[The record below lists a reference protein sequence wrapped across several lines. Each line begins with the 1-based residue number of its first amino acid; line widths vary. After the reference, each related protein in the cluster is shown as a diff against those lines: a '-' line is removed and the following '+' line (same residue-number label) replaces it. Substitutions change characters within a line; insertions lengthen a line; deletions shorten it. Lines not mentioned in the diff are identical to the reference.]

1 MPKIKAAI
9 AGVGNC
15 ASALVQGV
23 FYYKDVG
30 EDEFVPGVTKVKL
43 GDYHIGDI
51 EWVAAF
57 DVSKYKVGK
66 DLAEA
71 IFAPPNVTPK
81 FAKNMPSKLGV
92 TVSPGPVLD
101 GVAPHMIEKFNP
113 IDYEVSLGEVVDVL
127 KESGAEILINFLPV
141 GSEQATRF
149 YAQAALEAGVAF
161 INGMPVFIASDD
173 KEGWPKKFEERG
185 IPVTGDDIKGQLGA
199 TVLHRTL
206 VRLMYMRG
214 VKVEETYQ
222 LNIGGNTDFENML
235 VEERLKSKRI
245 SKTSAVTSV
254 LPYGEELWKQG
265 KVRIG
270 PSDFVPFL
278 GNTKIAYI
286 YLKGTSFGGFPVT
299 IEAKLTVD
307 DKSMFAGAMID
318 AIRGTKIALD
328 RGIGGPLISVSAPF
342 FKHPPVQAPSDEIA
356 LQWFEE
362 FIEGKRER

>member
-9 AGVGNC
+9 VGVGNC

-23 FYYKDVG
+23 YYYKDAE
-30 EDEFVPGVTKVKL
+30 EDQLVPGVTKVKL
-43 GDYHIGDI
+43 GGYHIGDI

-57 DVSKYKVGK
+57 DVSKNKVGK
-66 DLAEA
+66 DLAQA
-71 IFAPPNVTPK
+71 IFEPPNVTPK
-81 FAKNMPSKLGV
+81 FAPIPDRLGV

-101 GVAPHMIEKFNP
+101 GVAPHMREKFNP
-113 IDYEVSLGEVVDVL
+113 IDYEVGLGEVVDVL
-127 KESGAEILINFLPV
+127 KSSGAEILINFLPV
-141 GSEQATRF
+141 GSEKATRF

-161 INGMPVFIASDD
+161 INGMPVFIASDTQ
-173 KEGWPKKFEERG
+173 EGWPQKFQEKG

-206 VRLMYMRG
+206 VRLMHMRG

-254 LPYGEELWKQG
+254 LPYGDELWKQG

-270 PSDFVPFL
+270 PSDYVPFL

-286 YLKGTSFGGFPVT
+286 YLKGTAFGGFPVT

-318 AIRGTKIALD
+318 AIRGTKVALD
-328 RGIGGPLISVSAPF
+328 RGVGGPLISVSAPF

-356 LQWFEE
+356 LQWFHE

>member
-1 MPKIKAAI
+1 MGKIKAAI
-9 AGVGNC
+9 VGVGNC

-23 FYYKDVG
+23 FYYKDVE
-30 EDEFVPGVTKVKL
+30 EDQFVPGITKVKL
-43 GDYHIGDI
+43 GGYHIGDI

-57 DVSKYKVGK
+57 DVSKNKVGK

-81 FAKNMPSKLGV
+81 FADIPKKLGV

-101 GVAPHMIEKFNP
+101 GVAPHMRERFNP

-127 KESGAEILINFLPV
+127 KSSGAEILINFLPV
-141 GSEQATRF
+141 GSEKATRF

-161 INGMPVFIASDD
+161 INGMPTFIASDTE
-173 KEGWPKKFEERG
+173 EGWPQKFEEKG
-185 IPVTGDDIKGQLGA
+185 IPLTGDDIKGQLGA
-199 TVLHRTL
+199 TITHRTL
-206 VRLMYMRG
+206 VRLMHIRG

-235 VEERLKSKRI
+235 MEERLKTKRI
-245 SKTSAVTSV
+245 SKTSAVVSI

-270 PSDFVPFL
+270 PSDYVPFL

-286 YLKGTSFGGFPVT
+286 YIKGRSFGDFPVT
-299 IEAKLTVD
+299 IEVKLTVD

-342 FKHPPVQAPSDEIA
+342 FKHPPVQPPSDEIA
-356 LQWFEE
+356 LQWFYE
-362 FIEGKRER
+362 FVEGKRER

>member
-1 MPKIKAAI
+1 MPKIRAAI

-23 FYYKDVG
+23 YYYKDAE
-30 EDEFVPGVTKVKL
+30 EDQLVPGVTSVRL
-43 GDYHIGDI
+43 GGYHIGDI

-57 DVSKYKVGK
+57 DVSKKKVGK

-71 IFAPPNVTPK
+71 IFAPPNVTPR
-81 FAKNMPSKLGV
+81 FADIPRKLGV
-92 TVSPGPVLD
+92 IVSPGPVFD
-101 GVAPHMIEKFNP
+101 GVAPHMREKFDP
-113 IDYEVSLGEVVDVL
+113 IDYDVDLETVVDVL
-127 KESGAEILINFLPV
+127 KSSGAEILINFLPV
-141 GSEQATRF
+141 GSEKATRF

-161 INGMPVFIASDD
+161 INGMPAFIASNPE
-173 KEGWPKKFEERG
+173 EGWPQKFQEKG

-206 VRLMYMRG
+206 VRLMHMRG

-235 VEERLKSKRI
+235 MEERLKSKRV
-245 SKTSAVTSV
+245 SKTSAVTSI
-254 LPYGEELWKQG
+254 LPYGEELREKG

-270 PSDFVPFL
+270 PSDYVPFL

-286 YLKGTSFGGFPVT
+286 YIKGTAFGGFPVT
-299 IEAKLTVD
+299 IETKLTVD

-318 AIRGTKIALD
+318 AIRGTKIAID
-328 RGIGGPLISVSAPF
+328 RHIGGPLLSVSAPF

-356 LQWFEE
+356 LQWFHE

>member
-1 MPKIKAAI
+1 LGKIRAAI
-9 AGVGNC
+9 IGVGNC
-15 ASALVQGV
+15 ASALIQGT
-23 FYYKDVG
+23 FYYKNVD
-30 EDEFVPGVTKVKL
+30 ESEFVPGVSHVVI
-43 GDYHIGDI
+43 GGYHIGDI

-57 DVSKYKVGK
+57 DVSKHKVGK

-81 FAKNMPSKLGV
+81 FAPIPEKLGV

-101 GVAPHMIEKFNP
+101 GVAPHMRERFAPIEK
-113 IDYEVSLGEVVDVL
+113 EVTLGEVVDVL
-127 KESGAEILINFLPV
+127 KESKADVVINFLPV
-141 GSEQATRF
+141 GSEKATRF
-149 YAQAALEAGVAF
+149 YAEAALEAGVAF
-161 INGMPVFIASDD
+161 INGMPVFIASDT
-173 KEGWPKKFEERG
+173 KEGWPQKFQEKG
-185 IPVTGDDIKGQLGA
+185 IPLTGDDIKGQLGA

-206 VRLMYMRG
+206 VRLMHMRG

-245 SKTSAVTSV
+245 SKTEAVTSV
-254 LPYGEELWKQG
+254 LPYGRELAEKG

-270 PSDFVPFL
+270 PSDYVPFL

-286 YLKGTSFGGFPVT
+286 YIKGTAFGGFPVT
-299 IEAKLTVD
+299 IETKLTVD

-318 AIRGTKIALD
+318 AIRGTKIAKD

-356 LQWFEE
+356 MQWFEE
-362 FIEGKRER
+362 FIAGKRER

>member
-1 MPKIKAAI
+1 MGKIRAAVI
-9 AGVGNC
+9 GVGNC
-15 ASALVQGV
+15 ASALIQGT
-23 FYYKDVG
+23 YYYRNAD
-30 EDEFVPGVTKVKL
+30 ENEFVPGVSHVVV
-43 GDYHIGDI
+43 GGYHIGDI

-71 IFAPPNVTPK
+71 MFAPPNVTPRFADIPEK
-81 FAKNMPSKLGV
+81 FGV
-92 TVSPGPVLD
+92 IVSPGPVLD
-101 GVAPHMIEKFNP
+101 GVAPHMRERFAP
-113 IDYEVSLGEVVDVL
+113 IDKEVSLGDVVDVL
-127 KESGAEILINFLPV
+127 KESRADVVINFLPV
-141 GSEQATRF
+141 GSEKATRF

-161 INGMPVFIASDD
+161 INGMPVFIASDK
-173 KEGWPKKFEERG
+173 KEGWPQKFQEKG
-185 IPVTGDDIKGQLGA
+185 IPLTGDDVKGQLGA

-206 VRLMYMRG
+206 VRLMHMRG

-245 SKTSAVTSV
+245 SKTEAVTSI
-254 LPYGEELWKQG
+254 LPYGKELEKEG

-270 PSDFVPFL
+270 PSDYVPFL
-278 GNTKIAYI
+278 GNTKIAYFYI
-286 YLKGTSFGGFPVT
+286 KGTAFGGFPVT
-299 IEAKLTVD
+299 IEAKLKVD

-318 AIRGTKIALD
+318 AIRGTKVALD

-362 FIEGKRER
+362 FIQGKRER

>member
-1 MPKIKAAI
+1 MAKIKAAI
-9 AGVGNC
+9 VGVGNC

-23 FYYKDVG
+23 YYYKNAT
-30 EDEFVPGVTKVKL
+30 EDEFVPGVTRVKL
-43 GDYHIGDI
+43 GGYHIGDI

-57 DVSKYKVGK
+57 DVSKNKIGK
-66 DLAEA
+66 DLAQA
-71 IFAPPNVTPK
+71 IFEPPNVTPR
-81 FAKNMPSKLGV
+81 FADIPERLGV
-92 TVSPGPVLD
+92 YVSPGPVLD
-101 GVAPHMIEKFNP
+101 GVAPHMKERFNP
-113 IDYEVSLGEVVDVL
+113 IEKEVSLGEVVDVL

-141 GSEQATRF
+141 GSEKATRF
-149 YAQAALEAGVAF
+149 YAEAALEAGVAF
-161 INGMPVFIASDD
+161 INGMPVFIASDQS
-173 KEGWPKKFEERG
+173 EGWPKKFEEKG

-199 TVLHRTL
+199 TVFHRTL
-206 VRLMYMRG
+206 VRLMHMRG

-245 SKTSAVTSV
+245 SKTQAVTSI
-254 LPYGEELWKQG
+254 LPYGNELYKNG

-278 GNTKIAYI
+278 GNTKVAYI

-318 AIRGTKIALD
+318 AIRGTKVAID
-328 RGIGGPLISVSAPF
+328 RGIGGPLVSVSAPF